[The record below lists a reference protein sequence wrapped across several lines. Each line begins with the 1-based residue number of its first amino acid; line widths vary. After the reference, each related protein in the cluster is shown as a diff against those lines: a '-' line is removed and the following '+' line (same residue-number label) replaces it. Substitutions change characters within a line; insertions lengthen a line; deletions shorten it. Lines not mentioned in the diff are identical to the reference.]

1 MAENRYIDLL
11 KNRGFFCFFCTQFL
25 GAFNDNFYKII
36 VTLVAL
42 DLPATASGANPY
54 IPLIGGLFILPFLLF
69 SGYAGYLADI
79 HSKRTILVGVKIFE
93 IFAMSFGLV
102 AFFLDRMEPMLAVV
116 FLMGLHSTF
125 FSPAKYGILPEML
138 PDKDLARGN
147 GLLEMSTFLAIILG
161 TSLGGAI
168 YEAWKDRLGW
178 IGVILIAIAALGTLT
193 SLGITKVPPSGA
205 SKKFILNPFK
215 EFWKGAK
222 MLYADQPLW
231 LTVMGIS
238 YFGFWAR
245 SSKWSYLYL
254 GKKSC
259 SSAKRASDCYGLLPP
274 SASAPAALRRDVC
287 PATRSNW
294 GWFLSAPWAW
304 EYSQW
309 DSLPHSLRSIWRHGH
324 WSSWD
329 SPAVSSPSL

>member
-125 FSPAKYGILPEML
+125 FTP
-138 PDKDLARGN
+138 R
-147 GLLEMSTFLAIILG
+147 
-161 TSLGGAI
+161 
-168 YEAWKDRLGW
+168 W
-178 IGVILIAIAALGTLT
+178 V
-193 SLGITKVPPSGA
+193 
-205 SKKFILNPFK
+205 
-215 EFWKGAK
+215 
-222 MLYADQPLW
+222 
-231 LTVMGIS
+231 
-238 YFGFWAR
+238 AR
-245 SSKWSYLYL
+245 STKR
-254 GKKSC
+254 GKT
-259 SSAKRASDCYGLLPP
+259 D
-274 SASAPAALRRDVC
+274 
-287 PATRSNW
+287 
-294 GWFLSAPWAW
+294 
-304 EYSQW
+304 
-309 DSLPHSLRSIWRHGH
+309 
-324 WSSWD
+324 
-329 SPAVSSPSL
+329 

>member
-93 IFAMSFGLV
+93 IFAMSLGLV

-168 YEAWKDRLGW
+168 YEAWKEDRKS
-178 IGVILIAIAALGTLT
+178 TR
-193 SLGITKVPPSGA
+193 
-205 SKKFILNPFK
+205 LNSSH
-215 EFWKGAK
+215 G
-222 MLYADQPLW
+222 Y
-231 LTVMGIS
+231 IS
-238 YFGFWAR
+238 YAVFC
-245 SSKWSYLYL
+245 L
-254 GKKSC
+254 KK
-259 SSAKRASDCYGLLPP
+259 KTIDDISD
-274 SASAPAALRRDVC
+274 
-287 PATRSNW
+287 T
-294 GWFLSAPWAW
+294 
-304 EYSQW
+304 
-309 DSLPHSLRSIWRHGH
+309 
-324 WSSWD
+324 
-329 SPAVSSPSL
+329 

>member
-79 HSKRTILVGVKIFE
+79 HGKR
-93 IFAMSFGLV
+93 
-102 AFFLDRMEPMLAVV
+102 
-116 FLMGLHSTF
+116 
-125 FSPAKYGILPEML
+125 
-138 PDKDLARGN
+138 
-147 GLLEMSTFLAIILG
+147 TFLAIILG

-205 SKKFILNPFK
+205 SKNFILNPFK

-231 LTVMGIS
+231 LTVMG
-238 YFGFWAR
+238 
-245 SSKWSYLYL
+245 
-254 GKKSC
+254 
-259 SSAKRASDCYGLLPP
+259 
-274 SASAPAALRRDVC
+274 
-287 PATRSNW
+287 
-294 GWFLSAPWAW
+294 
-304 EYSQW
+304 
-309 DSLPHSLRSIWRHGH
+309 
-324 WSSWD
+324 
-329 SPAVSSPSL
+329 

>member
-25 GAFNDNFYKII
+25 GAFNDNFYKTM
-36 VTLVAL
+36 VPLFAL

-54 IPLIGGLFILPFLLF
+54 IPLIGGRLILPFLLF

-79 HSKRTILVGVKIFE
+79 PSKRPILVGVTICE

-102 AFFLDRMEPMLAVV
+102 AFFLDRMEPMLAVG

-138 PDKDLARGN
+138 PDKDLSRGN

-178 IGVILIAIAALGTLT
+178 IGILLIGVAVLGTLT

-205 SKKFILNPFK
+205 SKNFILNPFK
-215 EFWKGAK
+215 EF
-222 MLYADQPLW
+222 
-231 LTVMGIS
+231 
-238 YFGFWAR
+238 R
-245 SSKWSYLYL
+245 SEEHTSELQ
-254 GKKSC
+254 
-259 SSAKRASDCYGLLPP
+259 
-274 SASAPAALRRDVC
+274 
-287 PATRSNW
+287 
-294 GWFLSAPWAW
+294 
-304 EYSQW
+304 SQ
-309 DSLPHSLRSIWRHGH
+309 S
-324 WSSWD
+324 
-329 SPAVSSPSL
+329 